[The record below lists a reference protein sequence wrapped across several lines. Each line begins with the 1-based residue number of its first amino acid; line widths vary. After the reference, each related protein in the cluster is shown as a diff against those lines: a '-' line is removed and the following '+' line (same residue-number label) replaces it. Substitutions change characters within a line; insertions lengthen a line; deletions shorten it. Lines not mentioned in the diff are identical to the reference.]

1 MADIVRRLV
10 EGKLD
15 PLALPVREGSRYHRA
30 TRQIAAFMEQL
41 CDREEYPED
50 MKRLDTMLT
59 EVEIE
64 SAYAYFTLG
73 YRWGGQ
79 MMLAMLQ
86 EEDTTFR
93 KEKENKEEEQC

>member
-15 PLALPVREGSRYHRA
+15 PLALPVCRESQYGQASKEM
-30 TRQIAAFMEQL
+30 AAFMEKL
-41 CDREEYPED
+41 RDEDHGED
-50 MKRLDTMLT
+50 MDRLSSMLST
-59 EVEIE
+59 VEIE